1 MGWKPGP
8 KPAPGASRRRRAPTR
23 GHEDTEKKKQTG
35 PRFAVG
41 HVVAEAAEPHS
52 ALEVVAVADGLYTLR
67 YRTNDAWR
75 GHEIT
80 RGADALV
87 PFGFLPKRAKKNT
100 TYREA

>member
-1 MGWKPGP
+1 MARSK
-8 KPAPGASRRRRAPTR
+8 
-23 GHEDTEKKKQTG
+23 
-35 PRFAVG
+35 FAVG

-67 YRTNDAWR
+67 YRTDDAWR

-80 RGADALV
+80 RFAEDLV
-87 PFGFLPKRAKKNT
+87 PFGFLPKRAKPTT